1 VPPGIWHNVD
11 MSTLHAH
18 IGEWLGVPLPH
29 SERDVLEMVEHRLPT
44 SAVDR
49 LLALG
54 FTKAEIDELIIPLR
68 TLQHRKAKRER
79 LTVEESDKVL
89 RIIRALS
96 TTEDVYDSRERSLS
110 WLRRENPRLSN
121 RAPLS
126 LVGTYTG
133 SRMVEELLGQID
145 EGMFV

>member
-1 VPPGIWHNVD
+1 

-18 IGEWLGVPLPH
+18 IGQWLGVPLPH
-29 SERDVLEMVEHRLPT
+29 SERDVLEMVERRLPT

-54 FTKAEIDELIIPLR
+54 FTKAEVDDLVIPLR
-68 TLQHRKAKRER
+68 TLQHRKAKREA
-79 LTVEESDKVL
+79 LTVEESDRLL
-89 RIIRALS
+89 RVIRALS
-96 TTEDVYDSRERSLS
+96 MTEDVYQDRERALV
-110 WLRRENPRLSN
+110 WLRRANRHLGN

-133 SRMVEELLGQID
+133 YRMVEELLVQIE
-145 EGMFV
+145 EGMFI

>member
-1 VPPGIWHNVD
+1 
-11 MSTLHAH
+11 
-18 IGEWLGVPLPH
+18 
-29 SERDVLEMVEHRLPT
+29 MVERRLPT